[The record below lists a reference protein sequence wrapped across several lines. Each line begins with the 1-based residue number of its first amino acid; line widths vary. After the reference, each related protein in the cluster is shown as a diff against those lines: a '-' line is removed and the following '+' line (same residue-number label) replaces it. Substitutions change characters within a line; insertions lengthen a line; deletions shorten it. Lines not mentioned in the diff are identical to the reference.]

1 MIILIFFNLD
11 CNSELSDRL
20 WDYSHLPQPLSP
32 DFRVFLFASHICI
45 IIFFP
50 CICQRLYG
58 KVSETLES
66 GTLGEGE
73 AIGIIPF
80 KMALE
85 WKPTPHS
92 FLSAARAWVA
102 SLGHMCPAIIIC
114 LIRAPR
120 AIEATDCWLEPLK
133 PGVKI
138 NLSCFW
144 VGFSQGFC
152 HSSHS
157 HMLG

>member
-1 MIILIFFNLD
+1 MKWPVRLVAAMGNRCRWHGPTFFSHDNFDFLNID

-32 DFRVFLFASHICI
+32 DFRVFLFASHICVHYF
-45 IIFFP
+45 FFP
-50 CICQRLYG
+50 CICQRLYW
-58 KVSETLES
+58 KVSETLEG

-85 WKPTPHS
+85 WKPTSHS

-102 SLGHMCPAIIIC
+102 SLGHMCPTIIIC
-114 LIRAPR
+114 LISPQSNR
-120 AIEATDCWLEPLK
+120 
-133 PGVKI
+133 G
-138 NLSCFW
+138 N
-144 VGFSQGFC
+144 
-152 HSSHS
+152 
-157 HMLG
+157 